1 MEFGIFFA
9 IIRRLGIKLIANALL
24 FKVLHFKWCIQ
35 RYGIM
40 LYFMPQIPFM
50 RLLISLLILPL
61 ITMAQSPKEYRLL
74 IGTYTDTMF
83 IYKFNA
89 ENGSL
94 EEASSASGLD
104 NPSFLTVSA
113 DRKSF
118 YAVSEA
124 GGGKAGQVHSFALD
138 GVMPSLRK
146 TQPSGGTSPCH
157 INIDKAGQNVFV
169 ANYGNGSLS
178 VLPILKDGSMGAPV
192 QTIQHTG
199 SSIVESRQKG
209 PHAHS
214 VNFSPDE
221 KQVFVADLGIDKIM
235 VYDYDPKNKK
245 TPLKPAA
252 IPFVVT
258 KPGNG
263 PRHLTFHPNGKYVYV
278 VGELNGD
285 VTAYHYKD
293 KTLIPF
299 QSLSSAPGA
308 SPKFSLAD
316 LHISPDG
323 EFLYLSDRG
332 DQNYL
337 AIYKISKSTG
347 ELSFSG
353 HQSTLGKNPRN
364 FSIDP
369 SGKYVLIANQ
379 NSNNVIV
386 FKRDAASG
394 KLTATGEQISVPKPS
409 CLQFVE

>member
-1 MEFGIFFA
+1 MPYYSKYCIFNGA
-9 IIRRLGIKLIANALL
+9 YKDTDLC
-24 FKVLHFKWCIQ
+24 CILSPK
-35 RYGIM
+35 YS
-40 LYFMPQIPFM
+40 LM
-50 RLLISLLILPL
+50 RLLIFLLLPF

-74 IGTYTDTMF
+74 IGTYSDTLF
-83 IYKFNA
+83 IYTFNTETGILKKA
-89 ENGSL
+89 G
-94 EEASSASGLD
+94 AASGLK
-104 NPSFLTVSA
+104 NPSFLTISA
-113 DRKSF
+113 NKQSLF
-118 YAVSEA
+118 GVSED
-124 GGGKAGQVHSFALD
+124 GKNGQVYSFALN
-138 GVMPSLRK
+138 GVMLSLRE
-146 TQPSGGTSPCH
+146 TQSSGGTSPCH
-157 INIDKAGQNVFV
+157 INIDKAGRNVFV
-169 ANYGNGSLS
+169 ANYGNGSLT
-178 VLPILKDGSMGAPV
+178 VLPILKDGRMDAPV
-192 QTIQHTG
+192 QIIQHTG

-235 VYDYDPKNKK
+235 VYDYDPANTKA
-245 TPLKPAA
+245 PLRPAA
-252 IPFVVT
+252 IPFIAT

-278 VGELNGD
+278 VGEINGD

-293 KTLIPF
+293 KTLVPF

-316 LHISPDG
+316 IHISPDG

-347 ELSFSG
+347 ELSFSA

-379 NSNNVIV
+379 NSDNVIV
-386 FKRDAASG
+386 FKRDAVSG
-394 KLTATGEQISVPKPS
+394 KLTPTGEQINVPKPS
-409 CLQFVE
+409 CLQFIE